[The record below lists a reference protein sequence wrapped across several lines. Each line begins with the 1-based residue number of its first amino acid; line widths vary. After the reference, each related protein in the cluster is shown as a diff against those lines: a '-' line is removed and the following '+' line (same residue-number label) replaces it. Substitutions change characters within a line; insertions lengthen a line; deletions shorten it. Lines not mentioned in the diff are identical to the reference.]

1 MKSWYNLFLVLT
13 LFVAQEFFSQA
24 TFTSKANGNWN
35 ATGTWELT
43 SGTDADGIPDADDA
57 VIIKANTV
65 TVNANAACAS
75 LTTEPL
81 ANNTSGLSTTIN
93 TTNAAII
100 TVNTGKLLTITG
112 DFLIKASDLNN
123 HTTILNGPGSVTAG
137 SLTIGNDI
145 AVSSQRT
152 TTLAVR
158 TTANFT
164 IIGNVNLYTNVESSN
179 NNRATFRHDSGTI
192 TINGQMIMTQENNG
206 SATQYTSN
214 LGVRQGTLILKN
226 VNPFV
231 LNPLGGTQL
240 SQLQP
245 IFEGCTVQYSPIG
258 EGLTLF
264 NTNYRDLKIDSN
276 YAVNANNFT
285 INSNG
290 KLYLIKGLVNGNYT
304 LNNNVTIIKSNGGV
318 VNPPA
323 LVSGG
328 KYNLTY
334 AQHVDRIIAGPELDA
349 NSTQLETLTISN
361 TNGVQINQ
369 VCLPNQLIVTAS
381 GDLTGTGDIR
391 VRTLFDVPAAV
402 TFNTGGLITLVST
415 YANTARVAPLTNKPT
430 INGNVTVERFLI
442 NQGRKWRLITAP
454 LKGSTNNSVF
464 YNWQNNGTVIV
475 FYKEQNDGTVTV
487 KDGYGTDIW
496 GPNGNPANNG
506 LQQILNSSHSLRR
519 FNNSTGTWTS
529 ITNTFTETLFT
540 SSLNKAFLL
549 FATHP
554 YGLATNGQ
562 GLVNPDYPQITTTL
576 KATGNLITGDVNYTD
591 VPATGFYIVG
601 NPYASP
607 IDFKTVLNDAAN
619 SGIDKKIW
627 FIDPTI
633 GSSGAYVTWDDVN
646 GYSFY
651 DTTRNPGASSNPSS
665 QTTIIQSGEAFFV
678 KSTGTATTLTI
689 KETHKASTN
698 SNAVFNRTTKNTADI
713 TSERIRVLLE
723 KQENS
728 VWNKKDAIV
737 VGFYVGGNS
746 AYDGKDVQKLSN
758 PNETLSFIT
767 DTRSLSSEHRAPIQ
781 DKDSLTLKIAQT
793 TANTN
798 YKLKIFTEDFTFSGQ
813 AFLEDTFL
821 KTSTPIALDGSIFE
835 YEFQIT
841 PDALSSG
848 NRFKINF
855 KAEAA
860 LGTTNPNALKLIVY
874 PNPTTSEQ
882 GINISFENALS
893 GYSYKIFNTAGQ
905 LIDSQN
911 IKANNK
917 SAHIKFQQKLSP
929 GIYYLNIFDKNNE
942 IKNIQTII
950 IK

>member
-1 MKSWYNLFLVLT
+1 MKSWNNLFLVLT
-13 LFVAQEFFSQA
+13 LFVAQDFFSQA

-35 ATGTWELT
+35 ATNTWQLT

-65 TVNANAACAS
+65 TVNVNATCAS
-75 LTTEPL
+75 LTTDPD
-81 ANNTSGLSTTIN
+81 ANNTSGLLSTTLSTKDASN
-93 TTNAAII
+93 I
-100 TVNTGKLLTITG
+100 TISSNMLLTIVG
-112 DFLIKASDLNN
+112 DFFIKANN
-123 HTTILNGPGSVTAG
+123 SYSRTTILTGPGSVTAG

-145 AVSSQRT
+145 AVSSQRS

-164 IIGNVNLYTNVESSN
+164 IIGNVNLYTNVENTN
-179 NNRATFRHDSGTI
+179 NNSATFRHESGTI
-192 TINGQMIMTQENNG
+192 TINGQMIMTQESNG
-206 SATQYTSN
+206 GATQYSSN
-214 LGVRQGTLILKN
+214 LGTVRQGILILKN
-226 VNPFV
+226 VIPFV
-231 LNPLGGTQL
+231 LNPLGGAQL
-240 SQLQP
+240 SQVQP
-245 IFEGCTVQYSPIG
+245 VFTGCTVHYSPMG
-258 EGLTLF
+258 EGLTIF
-264 NTNYRDLKIDSN
+264 NTSYKDLKIDSN
-276 YAVNANNFT
+276 YPVNANNFT
-285 INSNG
+285 INENG
-290 KLYLIKGLVNGNYT
+290 NLYLIKGLVNGNYT
-304 LNNNVTIIKSNGGV
+304 LNNNVTIIRSNGGV
-318 VNPPA
+318 LNAPTMA
-323 LVSGG
+323 SG
-328 KYNLTY
+328 KTYNLTY
-334 AQHVDRIIAGPELDA
+334 AQGVDRTIAGPELIA

-369 VCLPNQLIVTAS
+369 VCLPNQLIVTTS

-402 TFNTGGLITLVST
+402 TFNTGGLITLVSNFS
-415 YANTARVAPLTNKPT
+415 NTARVAPLTNKPT
-430 INGNVTVERFLI
+430 INGNVTVERYLN

-454 LKGSTNNSVF
+454 LKGNTNNSVF
-464 YNWQNNGTVIV
+464 YNWQNNGT
-475 FYKEQNDGTVTV
+475 FTS
-487 KDGYGTDIW
+487 GYGTDIW
-496 GPNGNPANNG
+496 GPNGNPSSNG
-506 LQQILNSSHSLRR
+506 LQQMLNSSHSLRR
-519 FNNSTGTWTS
+519 FDNSYKKWYE
-529 ITNTFTETLFT
+529 ITNSFTEELFT
-540 SSLNKAFLL
+540 ENINKGFLI

-554 YGLATNGQ
+554 YGLATDGQ
-562 GLVNPDYPQITTTL
+562 GYVNPDYPQITTTL
-576 KATGNLITGDVNYTD
+576 KATGKLITGDVNYTD

-607 IDFKTVLNDAAN
+607 IDFKTVLNDADN
-619 SGIDKKIW
+619 EKIDKKIW
-627 FIDPTI
+627 FIDPTL
-633 GSSGAYVTWDDVN
+633 GSFGSYVTWDNIN
-646 GYSFY
+646 GYSFS
-651 DTTRNPGASSNPSS
+651 DTPRNP
-665 QTTIIQSGEAFFV
+665 TTIIQSGEAFFV
-678 KSTGTATTLTI
+678 KSTGSATTLTI
-689 KETHKASTN
+689 KETHKATTN

-798 YKLKIFTEDFTFSGQ
+798 YKLKIFTEDFTFTGQ

-821 KTSTPIALDGSIFE
+821 QTSTPIALDGSIFE

-841 PDALSSG
+841 SDALSSG

-855 KAEAA
+855 VAST
-860 LGTTNPNALKLIVY
+860 LGTTTPKASSLLIY

-882 GINISFENALS
+882 GINISFENELS

>member
-13 LFVAQEFFSQA
+13 LFVSQAFFSQV

-35 ATGTWELT
+35 DPNTWSPSLPLLD
-43 SGTDADGIPDADDA
+43 SDGIPDANDD
-57 VIIKANTV
+57 VFIGSNTITV
-65 TVNANAACAS
+65 TANAECKS
-75 LTTEPL
+75 LTTGT
-81 ANNTSGLSTTIN
+81 ASKTGNTSNIN
-93 TTNAAII
+93 INANMLLNII
-100 TVNTGKLLTITG
+100 G
-112 DFLIKASDLNN
+112 DFLVQSNAVSLLDLGVLTLYNFNN
-123 HTTILNGPGSVTAG
+123 VTNLSGSGSVTAG
-137 SLTIGNDI
+137 SLTIGNNI
-145 AVSSQRT
+145 TLRSTTS
-152 TTLAVR
+152 TTLTV
-158 TTANFT
+158 TSVANFEVL
-164 IIGNVNLYTNVESSN
+164 GNVNLYTNVKGSYN
-179 NNRATFRHDSGTI
+179 NKATFRHDSGTI

-206 SATQYTSN
+206 SYTQYNSN

-245 IFEGCTVQYSPIG
+245 VFTGCTVQYSPIG

-276 YAVNANNFT
+276 YPVDANNLT
-285 INSNG
+285 INNNG
-290 KLYLIKGLVNGNYT
+290 NLYLIKGLVNGNYT
-304 LNNNVTIIKSNGGV
+304 LNTNVTIIVSNGEV
-318 VNPPA
+318 VNSPTLA
-323 LVSGG
+323 NT
-328 KYNLTY
+328 YNLTY
-334 AQHVDRIIAGPELDA
+334 AQHVDRTIAGPELIP

-361 TNGVQINQ
+361 TNGVQIDQ

-381 GDLTGTGDIR
+381 GDLSGTGDIR

-402 TFNTGGLITLVST
+402 TFNTGGIITLVST
-415 YANTARVAPLTNKPT
+415 ISNTARVAPLTNKPT
-430 INGNVTVERFLI
+430 INGNVTVERYLT

-454 LKGSTNNSVF
+454 LKGNTNNSVF
-464 YNWQNNGTVIV
+464 YNWQNNGTFIS
-475 FYKEQNDGTVTV
+475 
-487 KDGYGTDIW
+487 GYGTDIW
-496 GPNGNPANNG
+496 GPNGNPASNG

-519 FNNSTGTWTS
+519 FNNSSNNWTN
-529 ITNTFTETLFT
+529 ITNSFTEELFT
-540 SSLNKAFLL
+540 ENINKGFLI

-554 YGLATNGQ
+554 YGEATDGQ
-562 GLVNPDYPQITTTL
+562 GYVNPNFPQITTTL
-576 KATGNLITGDVNYTD
+576 KATGKLITGDVNYTD
-591 VPATGFYIVG
+591 VPASGFYIVG

-627 FIDPTI
+627 FIDPTL
-633 GSSGAYVTWDDVN
+633 GSYGAYVTWDNIN
-646 GYSFY
+646 GYSFF

-689 KETHKASTN
+689 KETHKATTN
-698 SNAVFNRTTKNTADI
+698 SNAVFNRTTKNTANI

-737 VGFYVGGNS
+737 VGFYTGGNS

-798 YKLKIFTEDFTFSGQ
+798 YKLKIFTEDFTFTGQ

-841 PDALSSG
+841 SDASSSG

-855 KAEAA
+855 VAST
-860 LGTTNPNALKLIVY
+860 LGTITPKASSLLIY
-874 PNPTTSEQ
+874 PNPTTAEK
-882 GINISFENALS
+882 GLNISFESSSS
-893 GYSYKIFNTAGQ
+893 GYYYKLFNPAGQ
-905 LIDSQN
+905 LIEANSISVNNKLGHIAFNSN
-911 IKANNK
+911 IKT
-917 SAHIKFQQKLSP
+917 
-929 GIYYLNIFDKNNE
+929 GVYYINLYDQNNE
-942 IKNIQTII
+942 LKNSQTII
-950 IK
+950 IQ

>member
-13 LFVAQEFFSQA
+13 LFVSQAFFSQA
-24 TFTSKANGNWN
+24 TFTSRANGNWN
-35 ATGTWELT
+35 ATNTWQLT
-43 SGTDADGIPDADDA
+43 LGTDADGIPDADDA
-57 VIIKANTV
+57 VIIKAH
-65 TVNANAACAS
+65 TVNVTANATCAS
-75 LTTEPL
+75 LTTDPD
-81 ANNTSGLSTTIN
+81 ANNTSGLSTTIS
-93 TTNAAII
+93 TTGASNINISA
-100 TVNTGKLLTITG
+100 NMLLTIVG
-112 DFLIKASDLNN
+112 DFFIKANN
-123 HTTILNGPGSVTAG
+123 SYSRTTILNGPGSVTAG

-164 IIGNVNLYTNVESSN
+164 ITGDVNLYTNVDASN

-206 SATQYTSN
+206 SATQYSSN

-245 IFEGCTVQYSPIG
+245 VFTGCTVQYSPIG

-264 NTNYRDLKIDSN
+264 NTSYRDLKIDSN
-276 YAVNANNFT
+276 YAVDANNLT

-290 KLYLIKGLVNGNYT
+290 NLYLIKGLVNGNYT
-304 LNNNVTIIKSNGGV
+304 LNTNVTIIMSNGEV

-334 AQHVDRIIAGPELDA
+334 AQHVDRIIAGPELIA
-349 NSTQLETLTISN
+349 NSTQLETLTINN
-361 TNGVQINQ
+361 TNGVQIDQ
-369 VCLPNQLIVTAS
+369 VCLPNQLTVTAS

-402 TFNTGGLITLVST
+402 TFNTGGIITLVST
-415 YANTARVAPLTNKPT
+415 IDHTARVAALTNKPT
-430 INGNVTVERFLI
+430 INGNVTVERYLT

-454 LKGSTNNSVF
+454 LKGNTNNSVF
-464 YNWQNNGTVIV
+464 YNWQNNGTFIS
-475 FYKEQNDGTVTV
+475 
-487 KDGYGTDIW
+487 GYGTDIW
-496 GPNGNPANNG
+496 GPNGNPASNG

-519 FNNSTGTWTS
+519 FNNSSNNWTN
-529 ITNTFTETLFT
+529 ITNSFTETLFT
-540 SSLNKAFLL
+540 DKINKGFLI

-554 YGLATNGQ
+554 YGEATDGQ
-562 GLVNPDYPQITTTL
+562 GYVNPNYPQITTTL

-591 VPATGFYIVG
+591 VPASGFYIVG

-627 FIDPTI
+627 FIDPTL
-633 GSSGAYVTWDDVN
+633 GSFGAYVTWDDVN

-678 KSTGTATTLTI
+678 KSTGSATTLTI
-689 KETHKASTN
+689 KETHKATTN

-737 VGFYVGGNS
+737 VGFYTGGNS
-746 AYDGKDVQKLSN
+746 AYDGSDVLKLSN

-781 DKDSLTLKIAQT
+781 DKEFLTLKLAQT

-798 YKLKIFTEDFTFSGQ
+798 YKLKIFTEDFTFTGQ

-821 KTSTPIALDGSIFE
+821 KTITPISLDGSIFE

-841 PDALSSG
+841 SDPLSSG

-855 KAEAA
+855 VAST
-860 LGTTNPNALKLIVY
+860 LGTTTPKASSLLIY
-874 PNPTTSEQ
+874 PNPTTAEK
-882 GINISFENALS
+882 GLNISFESSSS
-893 GYSYKIFNTAGQ
+893 GYYYKLFNPAGQ
-905 LIDSQN
+905 LIEANS
-911 IKANNK
+911 ISVNNK
-917 SAHIKFQQKLSP
+917 LGHIAFNSYLKS
-929 GIYYLNIFDKNNE
+929 GVYYINLYDQNNE
-942 IKNIQTII
+942 LKNSQTII
-950 IK
+950 IQ

>member
-1 MKSWYNLFLVLT
+1 MKTWYNLFLVLT
-13 LFVAQEFFSQA
+13 LFVAQDFFSQA
-24 TFTSKANGNWN
+24 TFTSRANGNWN
-35 ATGTWELT
+35 ATNTWQLT

-57 VIIKANTV
+57 IIIKAHII
-65 TVNANAACAS
+65 TVNVNAACAS
-75 LTTEPL
+75 LTTDPD
-81 ANNTSGLSTTIN
+81 ANNTSGLSATLSTTGASNIN
-93 TTNAAII
+93 INA
-100 TVNTGKLLTITG
+100 NMLLTIVG
-112 DFLIKASDLNN
+112 DFFIKANN
-123 HTTILNGPGSVTAG
+123 SYSRTTILTGPGSVTAG

-206 SATQYTSN
+206 SSTGYNSN
-214 LGVRQGTLILKN
+214 LGARQGTLILKN
-226 VNPFV
+226 INPFV

-245 IFEGCTVQYSPIG
+245 VFTGCTVQYSPIG

-264 NTNYRDLKIDSN
+264 NTNYRNLKIDSN
-276 YAVNANNFT
+276 YPVDANNLT
-285 INSNG
+285 INSDGN
-290 KLYLIKGLVNGNYT
+290 LYLINGILNGNYT
-304 LNNNVTIIKSNGGV
+304 LNNNVTIIKSSGEE
-318 VNPPA
+318 VNPPTLA
-323 LVSGG
+323 SGIT
-328 KYNLTY
+328 YNLTY
-334 AQHVDRIIAGPELDA
+334 AQHVGRIIAGPELIP
-349 NSTQLETLTISN
+349 NSSQLEKLTIST
-361 TNGVQINQ
+361 TNGVQIDQ
-369 VCLPNQLIVTAS
+369 ICLPNQLIVTAS
-381 GDLTGTGDIR
+381 SDLSGTGDIR

-402 TFNTGGLITLVST
+402 TFNTGGIITLVST
-415 YANTARVAPLTNKPT
+415 ISNTARVAPLTNIPT
-430 INGNVTVERFLI
+430 INGNVTVERYLT
-442 NQGRKWRLITAP
+442 NQGRKWHLITAP
-454 LKGSTNNSVF
+454 LKGNTNNSVF
-464 YNWQNNGTVIV
+464 YNWQNNGTVIS
-475 FYKEQNDGTVTV
+475 
-487 KDGYGTDIW
+487 GYGTDIW
-496 GPNGNPANNG
+496 GPYGNPSSNG
-506 LQQILNSSHSLRR
+506 LQQILNSSHNLRR
-519 FNNSTGTWTS
+519 FNNSSNNWTN
-529 ITNTFTETLFT
+529 ITNSFTEELFT
-540 SSLNKAFLL
+540 ENINKGFLI

-554 YGLATNGQ
+554 YGEATDGQ
-562 GLVNPDYPQITTTL
+562 GNVNPNYPQMTTTL

-591 VPATGFYIVG
+591 VPASGFYLVG

-627 FIDPTI
+627 FIDPTL
-633 GSSGAYVTWDDVN
+633 GSYGAYVTWDDIN

-651 DTTRNPGASSNPSS
+651 DTSRNPGASSNPSS
-665 QTTIIQSGEAFFV
+665 QNTIIQSGEAFFV

-698 SNAVFNRTTKNTADI
+698 SNAVFNRTTKNTAEI

-758 PNETLSFIT
+758 PNEMLSFIT
-767 DTRSLSSEHRAPIQ
+767 DTRSLSSEHRAPVQ
-781 DKDSLTLKIAQT
+781 DKEFLTLKIAQT
-793 TANTN
+793 TTNTN

-821 KTSTPIALDGSIFE
+821 QTSTPIALDGSIFE

-841 PDALSSG
+841 SDPLSSG

-855 KAEAA
+855 KTDVA
-860 LGTTNPNALKLIVY
+860 LGTSNPNASKLIVY

-917 SAHIKFQQKLSP
+917 STHIKFQQKLSP

-942 IKNIQTII
+942 LKNMQTII

>member
-13 LFVAQEFFSQA
+13 LFVSQAFFSQA
-24 TFTSKANGNWN
+24 TFTSRANGNWN
-35 ATGTWELT
+35 ATNTWQLT
-43 SGTDADGIPDADDA
+43 LGTDADGIPDADDA
-57 VIIKANTV
+57 VIIKAH
-65 TVNANAACAS
+65 TVNVTANATCAS
-75 LTTEPL
+75 LTTDPD
-81 ANNTSGLSTTIN
+81 ANNTSGLSTTIS
-93 TTNAAII
+93 TTGASNINISA
-100 TVNTGKLLTITG
+100 NMLLTIVG
-112 DFLIKASDLNN
+112 DFFIKANN
-123 HTTILNGPGSVTAG
+123 SYSRTTILNGPGSVTAG

-164 IIGNVNLYTNVESSN
+164 ITGDVNLYTNVDASN

-206 SATQYTSN
+206 SATQYSSN

-245 IFEGCTVQYSPIG
+245 VFTGCTVQYSPIG

-264 NTNYRDLKIDSN
+264 NTSYRDLKIDSN
-276 YAVNANNFT
+276 YAVDANNLT

-290 KLYLIKGLVNGNYT
+290 NLYLIKGLVNGNYT
-304 LNNNVTIIKSNGGV
+304 LNTNVTIIMSNGEV

-334 AQHVDRIIAGPELDA
+334 AQHVDRIIAGPELIA
-349 NSTQLETLTISN
+349 NSTQLETLTINN
-361 TNGVQINQ
+361 TNGVQIDQ
-369 VCLPNQLIVTAS
+369 VCLPNQLTVTAS

-402 TFNTGGLITLVST
+402 TFNTGGIITLVST
-415 YANTARVAPLTNKPT
+415 IDHTARVAALTNKPT
-430 INGNVTVERFLI
+430 INGNVTVERYLT

-454 LKGSTNNSVF
+454 LKGNTNNSVF
-464 YNWQNNGTVIV
+464 YNWQNNGTFIS
-475 FYKEQNDGTVTV
+475 
-487 KDGYGTDIW
+487 GYGTDIW
-496 GPNGNPANNG
+496 GPNGNPASNG

-519 FNNSTGTWTS
+519 FNNSSNNWTN
-529 ITNTFTETLFT
+529 ITNSFTETLFT
-540 SSLNKAFLL
+540 DKINKGFLI

-554 YGLATNGQ
+554 YGEATDGQ
-562 GLVNPDYPQITTTL
+562 GYVNPNYPQITTTL

-591 VPATGFYIVG
+591 VPASGFYIVG

-627 FIDPTI
+627 FIDPTL
-633 GSSGAYVTWDDVN
+633 GSFGAYVTWDDVN

-678 KSTGTATTLTI
+678 KSTGSATTLTI
-689 KETHKASTN
+689 KETHKATTN

-737 VGFYVGGNS
+737 VGFYTGGNS
-746 AYDGKDVQKLSN
+746 AYDGSDVLKLSN

-781 DKDSLTLKIAQT
+781 DKEFLTLKLAQT

-798 YKLKIFTEDFTFSGQ
+798 YKLKIFTEDFTFTGQ

-841 PDALSSG
+841 SDPLSSG

-855 KAEAA
+855 VAST
-860 LGTTNPNALKLIVY
+860 LGTTTPKASSLLIY
-874 PNPTTSEQ
+874 PNPTTAEK
-882 GINISFENALS
+882 GLNISFESSSS
-893 GYSYKIFNTAGQ
+893 GYYYKLFNPAGQ
-905 LIDSQN
+905 LIEANS
-911 IKANNK
+911 ISVNNK
-917 SAHIKFQQKLSP
+917 LGHIAFNSYLKS
-929 GIYYLNIFDKNNE
+929 GVYYINLYDQNNE
-942 IKNIQTII
+942 LKNSQTII
-950 IK
+950 IQ

>member
-13 LFVAQEFFSQA
+13 LFVSQEFFSQA
-24 TFTSKANGNWN
+24 VFTSNANGNWN
-35 ATGTWELT
+35 ATGTWTLT

-57 VIIKANTV
+57 VIIKAH
-65 TVNANAACAS
+65 TVNVTANATCAS
-75 LTTEPL
+75 LTTDPD
-81 ANNTSGLSTTIN
+81 ANNTSGLSSTISTTGASNIN
-93 TTNAAII
+93 INA
-100 TVNTGKLLTITG
+100 NMLLTIVG
-112 DFLIKASDLNN
+112 DFFIKANN
-123 HTTILNGPGSVTAG
+123 SYSRTTILTGPGSVTAG

-145 AVSSQRT
+145 AVTNART

-164 IIGNVNLYTNVESSN
+164 ITGNVNLYTNVESSN
-179 NNRATFRHDSGTI
+179 YNRATFRHDSGTI

-206 SATQYTSN
+206 RATQYSSN

-245 IFEGCTVQYSPIG
+245 VFTGCTVQYSPIG

-276 YAVNANNFT
+276 YAVNANNLT

-290 KLYLIKGLVNGNYT
+290 NLYLIKGLVNGNYT
-304 LNNNVTIIKSNGGV
+304 LNNNVTITKSSGEV
-318 VNPPA
+318 INPPILLNSA
-323 LVSGG
+323 N
-328 KYNLTY
+328 YNLTY
-334 AQHVDRIIAGPELDA
+334 AQNIDRIIAGPELIP
-349 NSTQLETLTISN
+349 NSSQLEKLTIST
-361 TNGVQINQ
+361 TNGVQIDQ
-369 VCLPNQLIVTAS
+369 ICLPNQLIVTTS
-381 GDLTGTGDIR
+381 GDLSGTGDIR

-442 NQGRKWRLITAP
+442 NQGRKYRLITAP
-454 LKGSTNNSVF
+454 LKGNTNNSVF
-464 YNWQNNGTVIV
+464 YNWQNNGTVIS
-475 FYKEQNDGTVTV
+475 
-487 KDGYGTDIW
+487 GYGTDIW
-496 GPNGNPANNG
+496 GPNGNPASNG

-519 FNNSTGTWTS
+519 FNNSSNNWTN
-529 ITNTFTETLFT
+529 ITNSFTEELFT
-540 SSLNKAFLL
+540 ENINKGFLI

-554 YGLATNGQ
+554 YGEATDGQ
-562 GLVNPDYPQITTTL
+562 GYVNPNYPQLTTTL
-576 KATGNLITGDVNYTD
+576 KATGKLITGDVNYSD
-591 VPATGFYIVG
+591 VPASGFYIVG

-627 FIDPTI
+627 FIDPTL
-633 GSSGAYVTWDDVN
+633 GSYGAYVTWDDVN

-689 KETHKASTN
+689 KETHKATTN

-737 VGFYVGGNS
+737 VGFYTGGNS
-746 AYDGKDVQKLSN
+746 AYDRRDVQKLSN
-758 PNETLSFIT
+758 PNEMLSFIT

-781 DKDSLTLKIAQT
+781 DKEFLTLKIAQT

-798 YKLKIFTEDFTFSGQ
+798 YKLKIFTEDFTFTGQ
-813 AFLEDTFL
+813 TFLEDTFL
-821 KTSTPIALDGSIFE
+821 QTSTPIALDGSIFE

-841 PDALSSG
+841 SDPLSSG

-860 LGTTNPNALKLIVY
+860 LGTTNPNASKLIVY

-917 SAHIKFQQKLSP
+917 SAHITFQQKLSP
-929 GIYYLNIFDKNNE
+929 GIYYLNILDKNNE

>member
-13 LFVAQEFFSQA
+13 LFVAQAFYSQA
-24 TFTSKANGNWN
+24 VFTSKGGNWN
-35 ATGTWELT
+35 SASNWTLT

-65 TVNANAACAS
+65 TVNVNATCAS
-75 LTTEPL
+75 LTTDPD
-81 ANNTSGLSTTIN
+81 ANNTSGLSPTISTTGASIIN
-93 TTNAAII
+93 INA
-100 TVNTGKLLTITG
+100 NMLLTIVG
-112 DFLIKASDLNN
+112 DFFIKANN
-123 HTTILNGPGSVTAG
+123 SYSRTTILNGPGSVNAG

-145 AVSSQRT
+145 AVSFQKT

-164 IIGNVNLYTNVESSN
+164 ITGNVNLYTNVEN
-179 NNRATFRHDSGTI
+179 NNNNSATFRHDSGTI

-206 SATQYTSN
+206 GATKYNSN
-214 LGVRQGTLILKN
+214 LGVVRQGTLILKN

-245 IFEGCTVQYSPIG
+245 NFTGCTVQYSPMG

-264 NTNYRDLKIDSN
+264 NTSYRDLKIDSN
-276 YAVNANNFT
+276 YPVDANNLT

-290 KLYLIKGLVNGNYT
+290 NLYLIKGLVNGNYT
-304 LNNNVTIIKSNGGV
+304 LNNNVTIIKSSGEE
-318 VNPPA
+318 VNPPTLA
-323 LVSGG
+323 SGIT
-328 KYNLTY
+328 YNLTY
-334 AQHVDRIIAGPELDA
+334 AQHVNRITAGPELIA
-349 NSTQLETLTISN
+349 NSIQLEKLTIST
-361 TNGVQINQ
+361 TNGVQIDQ
-369 VCLPNQLIVTAS
+369 ICLPNQLIVTTS
-381 GDLTGTGDIR
+381 GDLSGTGNIR

-415 YANTARVAPLTNKPT
+415 IANTARVAPLTNKPT
-430 INGNVTVERFLI
+430 INGNVTVERYLN

-454 LKGSTNNSVF
+454 LKGNTNNTVF
-464 YNWQNNGTVIV
+464 YNWQNNGTVIS
-475 FYKEQNDGTVTV
+475 
-487 KDGYGTDIW
+487 GYGTDIW
-496 GPNGNPANNG
+496 GPNGNPSSNG
-506 LQQILNSSHSLRR
+506 LQQMLNSSHSLRR
-519 FNNSTGTWTS
+519 FNNSSNNWTN
-529 ITNTFTETLFT
+529 ITNSFTETLFT
-540 SSLNKAFLL
+540 DKINKGFLI

-554 YGLATNGQ
+554 YGEATDGQ
-562 GLVNPDYPQITTTL
+562 GYVNPNYPQITTTL
-576 KATGNLITGDVNYTD
+576 KATGKLITGDVNYTD
-591 VPATGFYIVG
+591 VPASGFYIVG

-627 FIDPTI
+627 FIDPTL
-633 GSSGAYVTWDDVN
+633 GSYGAYVTWDDIN

-737 VGFYVGGNS
+737 VGFYTGGNS
-746 AYDGKDVQKLSN
+746 AYDGRDVQKLSN
-758 PNETLSFIT
+758 PNEMLSFIT

-781 DKDSLTLKIAQT
+781 DKEFLTLKIAQT

-798 YKLKIFTEDFTFSGQ
+798 YKLKIFTEDFTFTGQ

-821 KTSTPIALDGSIFE
+821 NTSTPIALDGSIFE

-841 PDALSSG
+841 SDPLSSG

-860 LGTTNPNALKLIVY
+860 LGTTNPNASKLIVY

-893 GYSYKIFNTAGQ
+893 GYSYKIFNVAGQ

-942 IKNIQTII
+942 LKNMQTII

>member
-13 LFVAQEFFSQA
+13 LFVSQAFFSQA
-24 TFTSKANGNWN
+24 TFTSRANGNWN
-35 ATGTWELT
+35 ATNTWQLT
-43 SGTDADGIPDADDA
+43 LGTDADGIPDADDA
-57 VIIKANTV
+57 VIIKAH
-65 TVNANAACAS
+65 TVNVTANATCAS
-75 LTTEPL
+75 LTTDPD
-81 ANNTSGLSTTIN
+81 ANNTSGLSTTIS
-93 TTNAAII
+93 TTGASNINISA
-100 TVNTGKLLTITG
+100 NMLLTIVG
-112 DFLIKASDLNN
+112 DFFIKANN
-123 HTTILNGPGSVTAG
+123 SYSRTTILNGPGSVTAG

-164 IIGNVNLYTNVESSN
+164 ITGDVNLYTNVDASN

-206 SATQYTSN
+206 SSTGYNSN

-226 VNPFV
+226 VNPLV

-245 IFEGCTVQYSPIG
+245 VFTGCTVQYSPMG

-276 YAVNANNFT
+276 YPVDANNLT

-290 KLYLIKGLVNGNYT
+290 NLYLIKGLVNGNYT
-304 LNNNVTIIKSNGGV
+304 LNNNVTIIKSSGEV
-318 VNPPA
+318 INPPILLNSA
-323 LVSGG
+323 N
-328 KYNLTY
+328 YNLTY
-334 AQHVDRIIAGPELDA
+334 AQNIDRIIAGPELIP
-349 NSTQLETLTISN
+349 NSSQLEKLTIST
-361 TNGVQINQ
+361 TNGVQIDQ
-369 VCLPNQLIVTAS
+369 ICLPNQLIVTAS

-415 YANTARVAPLTNKPT
+415 FANTARVSPLTNKPT
-430 INGNVTVERFLI
+430 INGNVTVERFLT

-454 LKGSTNNSVF
+454 LKGNTNNSVF
-464 YNWQNNGTVIV
+464 YNWQNNGTFIS
-475 FYKEQNDGTVTV
+475 
-487 KDGYGTDIW
+487 GYGTDIW
-496 GPNGNPANNG
+496 GPNGNPASNG

-519 FNNSTGTWTS
+519 FNNSSNNWTN
-529 ITNTFTETLFT
+529 ITNSFTEELFT
-540 SSLNKAFLL
+540 ENINKGFLI

-554 YGLATNGQ
+554 YGEATDGQ
-562 GLVNPDYPQITTTL
+562 GYVNPNYPQLTTTL
-576 KATGNLITGDVNYTD
+576 KATGKLITGDVNYSD
-591 VPATGFYIVG
+591 VPASGFYIVG

-627 FIDPTI
+627 FIDPTL
-633 GSSGAYVTWDDVN
+633 GSYGAYVTWDDVN

-678 KSTGTATTLTI
+678 KSTGSATTLTI
-689 KETHKASTN
+689 KETHKATTN

-781 DKDSLTLKIAQT
+781 DKEFLTLKLAQT

-798 YKLKIFTEDFTFSGQ
+798 YKLKIFTEDFTFTGQ

-841 PDALSSG
+841 SDPLSSG

-855 KAEAA
+855 VAST
-860 LGTTNPNALKLIVY
+860 LGTTIPKASSLLIY
-874 PNPTTSEQ
+874 PNPTTAEK
-882 GINISFENALS
+882 GLNVSFESSSS
-893 GYSYKIFNTAGQ
+893 GYHYKLFNPAGQ
-905 LIDSQN
+905 LIEANS
-911 IKANNK
+911 ISVNNK
-917 SAHIKFQQKLSP
+917 LGHIAFNSYLKS
-929 GIYYLNIFDKNNE
+929 GVYYINLYDQNNE
-942 IKNIQTII
+942 LKNSQTII
-950 IK
+950 IQ

>member
-24 TFTSKANGNWN
+24 TFTSKAIGNWN
-35 ATGTWELT
+35 ATGTWQLT

-65 TVNANAACAS
+65 TVNVNATCAS
-75 LTTEPL
+75 LTTDPD
-81 ANNTSGLSTTIN
+81 ANNTSGLNTTIS
-93 TTNAAII
+93 TTNASNINISA
-100 TVNTGKLLTITG
+100 NMLLTIVG
-112 DFLIKASDLNN
+112 DFFIKANN
-123 HTTILNGPGSVTAG
+123 SYSRTTILTGPGSVTAG

-145 AVSSQRT
+145 AVTSKTT

-164 IIGNVNLYTNVESSN
+164 ITGNVNLYTNVEN
-179 NNRATFRHDSGTI
+179 NNYNRATFRHDSGTI

-245 IFEGCTVQYSPIG
+245 VFTGCTVQYSPIG
-258 EGLTLF
+258 EGLSLF
-264 NTNYRDLKIDSN
+264 NTSYRDLKIDSN
-276 YAVNANNFT
+276 YPVNANNFT
-285 INSNG
+285 INNDG
-290 KLYLIKGLVNGNYT
+290 NLYLINGIVNGDYI
-304 LNNNVTIIKSNGGV
+304 LNDNVTIIENNGEV
-318 VNPPA
+318 VNPPTLA
-323 LVSGG
+323 GTT
-328 KYNLTY
+328 YNLTY
-334 AQHVDRIIAGPELDA
+334 AQHVGRTIAGPELIA
-349 NSTQLETLTISN
+349 NSIQLEKLTIST
-361 TNGVQINQ
+361 TNGVQIDKI
-369 VCLPNQLIVTAS
+369 CLPNQLIVTTS
-381 GDLTGTGDIR
+381 GDLSGTGNIR

-415 YANTARVAPLTNKPT
+415 IANTARVAPLTNNPT
-430 INGNVTVERFLI
+430 INGNVTVERYLT

-454 LKGSTNNSVF
+454 LKGNTNNSVF
-464 YNWQNNGTVIV
+464 YNWQNNGTVIS
-475 FYKEQNDGTVTV
+475 
-487 KDGYGTDIW
+487 GYGTDIW
-496 GPNGNPANNG
+496 GPNGNPSSNG

-519 FNNSTGTWTS
+519 FNNSSNNWTN
-529 ITNTFTETLFT
+529 ITNSFTETLFT
-540 SSLNKAFLL
+540 DKINKGFLI

-554 YGLATNGQ
+554 YGEATNGQ
-562 GLVNPDYPQITTTL
+562 GYVNPKFPQITTTL

-591 VPATGFYIVG
+591 VPASGFYIVG

-627 FIDPTI
+627 FIDPTL
-633 GSSGAYVTWDDVN
+633 GSYGAYVTWDDVN

-678 KSTGTATTLTI
+678 KSTGSATTLTI
-689 KETHKASTN
+689 KETHKVTTN
-698 SNAVFNRTTKNTADI
+698 SNAVFNRTTKNAADI

-728 VWNKKDAIV
+728 AWNKKDAIV
-737 VGFYVGGNS
+737 VGFYTGGNS
-746 AYDGKDVQKLSN
+746 AYDRRDVQKLSN
-758 PNETLSFIT
+758 PDEMLSFIT

-781 DKDSLTLKIAQT
+781 DKEFLTLKIAQT

-798 YKLKIFTEDFTFSGQ
+798 YKLKIFTEDFTFTGQ

-821 KTSTPIALDGSIFE
+821 QTSTPIALDGSIFE

-841 PDALSSG
+841 SDPLSSG

-855 KAEAA
+855 KAEVA
-860 LGTTNPNALKLIVY
+860 LGTTNPNASKLKVY

-882 GINISFENALS
+882 GINISFENTLL

-911 IKANNK
+911 IKTNNK
-917 SAHIKFQQKLSP
+917 SAHIKFQQKLSS
-929 GIYYLNIFDKNNE
+929 GIYYLNILDKNNE

>member
-13 LFVAQEFFSQA
+13 LFVAQDFFSQA
-24 TFTSKANGNWN
+24 TFTSRANGNWN
-35 ATGTWELT
+35 ATNTWQLT

-65 TVNANAACAS
+65 TVNVNAACAS
-75 LTTEPL
+75 LTTDPD
-81 ANNTSGLSTTIN
+81 ANNTTGLSATISTTGASNIN
-93 TTNAAII
+93 INA
-100 TVNTGKLLTITG
+100 NMLLTIVG
-112 DFLIKASDLNN
+112 DFFIKANN
-123 HTTILNGPGSVTAG
+123 SYNRTTILTGPGSVTAG

-145 AVSSQRT
+145 AVSSART

-164 IIGNVNLYTNVESSN
+164 IIGNVNLYTNVENSN

-206 SATQYTSN
+206 SSTGYNSN

-226 VNPFV
+226 VNPLV

-245 IFEGCTVQYSPIG
+245 VFTGCTVQYSPMG

-264 NTNYRDLKIDSN
+264 NTSYRDLKIDSN
-276 YAVNANNFT
+276 YPVDANNFT
-285 INSNG
+285 INNNG
-290 KLYLIKGLVNGNYT
+290 NLYLINGIVNGNYI
-304 LNNNVTIIKSNGGV
+304 LNTNVTIIVSNGEV
-318 VNPPA
+318 VNPPT

-328 KYNLTY
+328 TYNLTY
-334 AQHVDRIIAGPELDA
+334 AQHVDRTIAGPELIP

-361 TNGVQINQ
+361 TNGIQIDK

-381 GDLTGTGDIR
+381 GDLSGTGDIR

-415 YANTARVAPLTNKPT
+415 IANTARVAPLTNKPT
-430 INGNVTVERFLI
+430 INGNVTVERYLT

-454 LKGSTNNSVF
+454 LKGNTNNSVF
-464 YNWQNNGTVIV
+464 YNWQNNGTVIS
-475 FYKEQNDGTVTV
+475 
-487 KDGYGTDIW
+487 GYGTDIW
-496 GPNGNPANNG
+496 GPNGNPASNG

-519 FNNSTGTWTS
+519 FNNSSNNWTN
-529 ITNTFTETLFT
+529 ITNSFTETLFT
-540 SSLNKAFLL
+540 DKINKGFLI

-554 YGLATNGQ
+554 YGEATDGQ
-562 GLVNPDYPQITTTL
+562 GYVNPNYPQITTTL

-591 VPATGFYIVG
+591 IPASGFYIVG

-607 IDFKTVLNDAAN
+607 IDFKTILNDASN

-627 FIDPTI
+627 FIDPTL
-633 GSSGAYVTWDDVN
+633 GSYGAYVTWDNIN

-651 DTTRNPGASSNPSS
+651 DTTRNPGASSNPSN

-678 KSTGTATTLTI
+678 KSTGSATTLTI

-737 VGFYVGGNS
+737 VGFYTGGNS
-746 AYDGKDVQKLSN
+746 AYDGSDVLKLSN

-781 DKDSLTLKIAQT
+781 DKEFLTLKIAQT
-793 TANTN
+793 TTNTN

-821 KTSTPIALDGSIFE
+821 QTSTPIALDGSIFE

-841 PDALSSG
+841 SDPLSSG

-855 KAEAA
+855 KAEVA
-860 LGTTNPNALKLIVY
+860 LGTTNPNAFKLIVY

>member
-13 LFVAQEFFSQA
+13 LFVSQEFFSQA

-57 VIIKANTV
+57 VIIRAHTI
-65 TVNANAACAS
+65 TVNVKATCSS

-81 ANNTSGLSTTIN
+81 ANNTSGLSTTISTSNASNININ
-93 TTNAAII
+93 TNQ
-100 TVNTGKLLTITG
+100 LLTITG
-112 DFLIKASDLNN
+112 EFLVKANNSNN
-123 HTTILNGPGSVTAG
+123 HVTILTGPGYVIAG

-145 AVSSQRT
+145 AVSSARN

-158 TTANFT
+158 TTTNFT
-164 IIGNVNLYTNVESSN
+164 ITGNVNLYTNVDGSFN
-179 NNRATFRHDSGTI
+179 NKATFRHDSGTI
-192 TINGQMIMTQENNG
+192 SINGKMIMTQENNG
-206 SATQYTSN
+206 SYTQYNSN

-226 VNPFV
+226 TNPIS

-245 IFEGCTVQYSPIG
+245 IFTGCTVQYSPTAK
-258 EGLTLF
+258 GLTLF

-276 YAVNANNFT
+276 YAVDANNLT
-285 INSNG
+285 INSDGN
-290 KLYLIKGLVNGNYT
+290 LYLINGIVNGNYT
-304 LNNNVTIIKSNGGV
+304 LNTNATIIMSNGEV
-318 VNPPA
+318 VNPPT

-334 AQHVDRIIAGPELDA
+334 AQHVDRIIAGPELIA

-391 VRTLFDVPAAV
+391 VKTLFDVPAEV

-415 YANTARVAPLTNKPT
+415 SSNTARVAPLTSNPT
-430 INGNVTVERFLI
+430 INGNVNVERYLP

-464 YNWQNNGTVIV
+464 YNWQNNGTFIS
-475 FYKEQNDGTVTV
+475 D
-487 KDGYGTDIW
+487 YGTDIW
-496 GPNGNPANNG
+496 GPNGNPTSNG
-506 LQQILNSSHSLRR
+506 LQLINNSSHNLRR
-519 FNNSTGTWTS
+519 FNNSTGTWTN

-554 YGLATNGQ
+554 YGEATNGD
-562 GLVNPDYPQITTTL
+562 GSVNPNIPQATTTL
-576 KATGNLITGDVNYTD
+576 KATGYLITGDVNYPD

-607 IDFKTVLNDAAN
+607 IDFKTILNDSSN
-619 SGIDKKIW
+619 SGISKKIW
-627 FIDPTI
+627 FIDPTL
-633 GSSGAYVTWDDVN
+633 GSYGAYVTWDNIN
-646 GYSFY
+646 GYSDY
-651 DTTRNPGASSNPSS
+651 TTTRNPGKSSNPSN

-678 KSTGTATTLTI
+678 KAITGTSTLTI
-689 KETHKASTN
+689 KEAHKSTTN
-698 SNAVFNRTTKNTADI
+698 SNSVINRKADV
-713 TSERIRVLLE
+713 TSERIRVTLE
-723 KQENS
+723 KQESNL
-728 VWNKKDAIV
+728 WNKKDAIV
-737 VGFYVGGNS
+737 VGFYAGGNS
-746 AYDGKDVQKLSN
+746 AYDTNDVQKMSN

-781 DKDSLTLKIAQT
+781 DKEFLTLKLAQT

-798 YKLKIFTEDFTFSGQ
+798 YKLKIFAEDFTFTGQ

-841 PDALSSG
+841 SDALSTG

-855 KAEAA
+855 QAST
-860 LGTTNPNALKLIVY
+860 LGTTTPKASTFVIY
-874 PNPTTSEQ
+874 PNPTTAEK
-882 GINISFENALS
+882 GINISFESSSSS
-893 GYSYKIFNTAGQ
+893 GYHYKLFNPAGQ
-905 LIDSQN
+905 LIEADVLSV
-911 IKANNK
+911 NNK
-917 SAHIKFQQKLSP
+917 LGHIAFNSHLKA
-929 GIYYLNIFDKNNE
+929 GVYYINLYDQNNE
-942 IKNIQTII
+942 LKNSQTII
-950 IK
+950 IQ

>member
-13 LFVAQEFFSQA
+13 LFVSQEFFSQA
-24 TFTSKANGNWN
+24 VFTSNANGNWN
-35 ATGTWELT
+35 ATGTWTLT

-65 TVNANAACAS
+65 TVNVNATCAS
-75 LTTEPL
+75 LTTDPD
-81 ANNTSGLSTTIN
+81 ANNTSGLSPTLSPTGASNIN
-93 TTNAAII
+93 ISANM
-100 TVNTGKLLTITG
+100 LLSIVG
-112 DFLIKASDLNN
+112 DFFIKANN
-123 HTTILNGPGSVTAG
+123 SYSRTTILTGPGSVNAG

-145 AVSSQRT
+145 AVSFQKT

-164 IIGNVNLYTNVESSN
+164 ITGNVNLYTNVESSN
-179 NNRATFRHDSGTI
+179 YNRATFRHDSGTI

-206 SATQYTSN
+206 SSTGYNSN

-245 IFEGCTVQYSPIG
+245 IFTGCIVQYSPIG

-276 YAVNANNFT
+276 YAVNANNLT

-290 KLYLIKGLVNGNYT
+290 NLYLIKGLVNGNYT

-334 AQHVDRIIAGPELDA
+334 AQHVDRIIAGPELIA

-442 NQGRKWRLITAP
+442 NQGRKYRLITAP
-454 LKGSTNNSVF
+454 LKGNTNNSVF
-464 YNWQNNGTVIV
+464 YNWQNNGTVIS
-475 FYKEQNDGTVTV
+475 
-487 KDGYGTDIW
+487 GYGTDIW
-496 GPNGNPANNG
+496 GPNGNPASNG
-506 LQQILNSSHSLRR
+506 LQQILYSSHSLRR
-519 FNNSTGTWTS
+519 FNNSSNNWTN
-529 ITNTFTETLFT
+529 ITNSFTEELFT
-540 SSLNKAFLL
+540 ENINKGFLI

-554 YGLATNGQ
+554 YGEATDGQ
-562 GLVNPDYPQITTTL
+562 GYVNPNYPQLTTTL
-576 KATGNLITGDVNYTD
+576 KATGKLITGDVNYSD
-591 VPATGFYIVG
+591 VPASGFYIVG

-607 IDFKTVLNDAAN
+607 IDFKTILNDAAN

-627 FIDPTI
+627 FIDPTL
-633 GSSGAYVTWDDVN
+633 GSYGAYVTWDNIN
-646 GYSFY
+646 GYSFF
-651 DTTRNPGASSNPSS
+651 DTTRNPGASSNPSN

-678 KSTGTATTLTI
+678 KSIGTATTLTI

-781 DKDSLTLKIAQT
+781 DKEFLTLKIAQT

-798 YKLKIFTEDFTFSGQ
+798 YKLKIFTEDFTFTGQ

-821 KTSTPIALDGSIFE
+821 QTSTPIALDGSIFE

-841 PDALSSG
+841 SDALSSG

-855 KAEAA
+855 VAST
-860 LGTTNPNALKLIVY
+860 LGTTTPKASSLLIY

-882 GINISFENALS
+882 GINISFENELS

>member
-13 LFVAQEFFSQA
+13 LFVAQDFFSQV

-35 ATGTWELT
+35 NPNTWSPSLPLLD
-43 SGTDADGIPDADDA
+43 SDGIPDANDD
-57 VIIKANTV
+57 VFIGSNTITV
-65 TVNANAACAS
+65 TANAECKS
-75 LTTEPL
+75 LTTGT
-81 ANNTSGLSTTIN
+81 ASKTGNTSNIN
-93 TTNAAII
+93 INA
-100 TVNTGKLLTITG
+100 NKLLNIIG
-112 DFLIKASDLNN
+112 DFLVQSNAVSLLDLGVLTLYNSNN
-123 HTTILNGPGSVTAG
+123 VTNLSGFGSVTAG
-137 SLTIGNDI
+137 SLTIGNNI
-145 AVSSQRT
+145 TLTSSRST
-152 TTLAVR
+152 ILTVTSV
-158 TTANFT
+158 ANFEVL
-164 IIGNVNLYTNVESSN
+164 GNVNLYTNVKGSYN
-179 NNRATFRHDSGTI
+179 NKATFRHDSGTI

-206 SATQYTSN
+206 SYTQYNSN

-245 IFEGCTVQYSPIG
+245 LFTGCTVQYSPIG

-264 NTNYRDLKIDSN
+264 NTSYRDLKIDSN
-276 YAVNANNFT
+276 YPVDANNLT

-290 KLYLIKGLVNGNYT
+290 NLYLIKGLVNGNYT
-304 LNNNVTIIKSNGGV
+304 LNNNVTIIKSSGRV

-323 LVSGG
+323 MESEG

-334 AQHVDRIIAGPELDA
+334 AQHVDRTIAGPELIA

-361 TNGVQINQ
+361 TNGVQIDQ

-381 GDLTGTGDIR
+381 GDLSGTGDIR

-402 TFNTGGLITLVST
+402 TFNTGGIITLVST
-415 YANTARVAPLTNKPT
+415 ISNTARVAPLTNKPT
-430 INGNVTVERFLI
+430 INGNVTVERYLT

-454 LKGSTNNSVF
+454 LKGNTNNSVF
-464 YNWQNNGTVIV
+464 YNWQNNGTII
-475 FYKEQNDGTVTV
+475 
-487 KDGYGTDIW
+487 DGYGTDIW
-496 GPNGNPANNG
+496 GPNGNPASNG
-506 LQQILNSSHSLRR
+506 LQQILYSSHSLRR
-519 FNNSTGTWTS
+519 FNNSSNNWTN
-529 ITNTFTETLFT
+529 ITNSFTEELFT
-540 SSLNKAFLL
+540 ENINKGFLI

-554 YGLATNGQ
+554 YGQATDGQ
-562 GLVNPDYPQITTTL
+562 GNANPKQAKTTL
-576 KATGNLITGDVNYTD
+576 KATGKLITGDVNYTD
-591 VPATGFYIVG
+591 VPASGFYIVG

-627 FIDPTI
+627 FIDPTL
-633 GSSGAYVTWDDVN
+633 GSYGAYVTWDDVN

-689 KETHKASTN
+689 KETHKATTN
-698 SNAVFNRTTKNTADI
+698 SNAVFNRTTKNTANI

-737 VGFYVGGNS
+737 VGFYTGGNS

-821 KTSTPIALDGSIFE
+821 QTSTPIALDGSIFE

-841 PDALSSG
+841 SDPLSTG

-860 LGTTNPNALKLIVY
+860 LGTTNPNASKLIVY

-893 GYSYKIFNTAGQ
+893 GYSYKIFNPAGQ

-917 SAHIKFQQKLSP
+917 SAHITFQQKLSP

-942 IKNIQTII
+942 LKNMQTII

>member
-13 LFVAQEFFSQA
+13 LFVSQEFFSQA
-24 TFTSKANGNWN
+24 VFTSNANGNWN
-35 ATGTWELT
+35 ATGTWTLT

-57 VIIKANTV
+57 VIIKAH
-65 TVNANAACAS
+65 TVNVTANATCAS
-75 LTTEPL
+75 LTTDPD
-81 ANNTSGLSTTIN
+81 ANNTSGLSSTISTTGASNIN
-93 TTNAAII
+93 INA
-100 TVNTGKLLTITG
+100 NMLLTIVG
-112 DFLIKASDLNN
+112 DFFIKANN
-123 HTTILNGPGSVTAG
+123 SYSRTTILTGPGSVTAG

-145 AVSSQRT
+145 AVSSART

-164 IIGNVNLYTNVESSN
+164 IIGNVNLYTNVENSN

-192 TINGQMIMTQENNG
+192 TINGQMIMTKENNG
-206 SATQYTSN
+206 SATQYSSN

-245 IFEGCTVQYSPIG
+245 VFTGCTVQYSPIG

-264 NTNYRDLKIDSN
+264 NTSYRDLKIDSN
-276 YAVNANNFT
+276 YAVNANNLT

-290 KLYLIKGLVNGNYT
+290 NLYLIKGLVNGNYT
-304 LNNNVTIIKSNGGV
+304 LNNNVTIIKSSGEE
-318 VNPPA
+318 VNPPTLA
-323 LVSGG
+323 SGIT
-328 KYNLTY
+328 YNLTY
-334 AQHVDRIIAGPELDA
+334 AQHVGRIIAGPELIP
-349 NSTQLETLTISN
+349 NSSQLEKLTIST
-361 TNGVQINQ
+361 TNGVQIDQ

-402 TFNTGGLITLVST
+402 TFNTGGIITLVST
-415 YANTARVAPLTNKPT
+415 ISNTARVAPLTNIPT
-430 INGNVTVERFLI
+430 INGNVTVERYLT

-454 LKGSTNNSVF
+454 LKGNTNNTVF
-464 YNWQNNGTVIV
+464 YNWQNNGTVIS
-475 FYKEQNDGTVTV
+475 
-487 KDGYGTDIW
+487 GYGTDIW
-496 GPNGNPANNG
+496 GPNGNPSSNG
-506 LQQILNSSHSLRR
+506 LQQILYSSHSLRR
-519 FNNSTGTWTS
+519 FNNSSNNWTN
-529 ITNTFTETLFT
+529 ITNSFTEELFT
-540 SSLNKAFLL
+540 ENINKGFLI

-554 YGLATNGQ
+554 YGEATDGQ
-562 GLVNPDYPQITTTL
+562 GNVNPNYPQMTTTL

-591 VPATGFYIVG
+591 VPASGFYLVG

-627 FIDPTI
+627 FIDPTL
-633 GSSGAYVTWDDVN
+633 GSYGAYVTWDDVN

-651 DTTRNPGASSNPSS
+651 DTTRNPGASSNPSN

-678 KSTGTATTLTI
+678 KSTGSATTLTI

-737 VGFYVGGNS
+737 VGFYTGGNS
-746 AYDGKDVQKLSN
+746 AYDRRDVQKLSN
-758 PNETLSFIT
+758 PNEMLSFIT
-767 DTRSLSSEHRAPIQ
+767 DTRSLSSEHRAPVQ
-781 DKDSLTLKIAQT
+781 DKEFLTLKIAQT
-793 TANTN
+793 TTNTN

-821 KTSTPIALDGSIFE
+821 QTSTPIALDGSIFE

-841 PDALSSG
+841 SDPLSSG

-855 KAEAA
+855 KTDVA
-860 LGTTNPNALKLIVY
+860 LGTSNPNASKLIVY

>member
-13 LFVAQEFFSQA
+13 LFVAQDFFSQA
-24 TFTSKANGNWN
+24 TFTSKAIGNWN

-65 TVNANAACAS
+65 TVNVNATCAS

-81 ANNTSGLSTTIN
+81 ANNTSGLSTTIS

-112 DFLIKASDLNN
+112 DFFIKASDANN
-123 HTTILNGPGSVTAG
+123 HTTILNGPGSVKAG

-145 AVSSQRT
+145 TVSSAKT

-158 TTANFT
+158 TTTNFE
-164 IIGNVNLYTNVESSN
+164 ISGNVNLYTNVENSN
-179 NNRATFRHDSGTI
+179 NNKATFRHDSGTI

-206 SATQYTSN
+206 SSTGYNSN

-231 LNPLGGTQL
+231 LNPLGGTQI

-245 IFEGCTVQYSPIG
+245 DFTGCTVQYSPIG

-264 NTNYRDLKIDSN
+264 NTNYRNLKIDSN
-276 YAVNANNFT
+276 YPVDANNLT

-290 KLYLIKGLVNGNYT
+290 NLYLINGIVNGNYT
-304 LNNNVTIIKSNGGV
+304 LNNNVTIIENNGEV
-318 VNPPA
+318 VNPPTLA
-323 LVSGG
+323 SGV

-334 AQHVDRIIAGPELDA
+334 AQHVGRTIAGPELIA
-349 NSTQLETLTISN
+349 NSEQLENLTIST
-361 TNGVQINQ
+361 TNGVQIDKI
-369 VCLPNQLIVTAS
+369 CLPNQLIVTAS
-381 GDLTGTGDIR
+381 GYLSGTGNIR

-415 YANTARVAPLTNKPT
+415 IANTARVAPLTNKPT
-430 INGNVTVERFLI
+430 INGNVTVERYLT
-442 NQGRKWRLITAP
+442 NEGRKWRLITAP
-454 LKGSTNNSVF
+454 LKGNTNNSVF
-464 YNWQNNGTVIV
+464 YNWQNNGTEI
-475 FYKEQNDGTVTV
+475 E
-487 KDGYGTDIW
+487 GYGTDIW
-496 GPNGNPANNG
+496 GPYGNPASNG
-506 LQQILNSSHSLRR
+506 LQQIFNSSHNLRR
-519 FNNSTGTWTS
+519 FNNSSNNWTS
-529 ITNTFTETLFT
+529 ITNSFTEELFT
-540 SSLNKAFLL
+540 ENINKGFLI

-554 YGLATNGQ
+554 YGLATDGQ
-562 GLVNPDYPQITTTL
+562 GYVNPDYPQITTTL

-591 VPATGFYIVG
+591 IPASGFYIVG

-607 IDFKTVLNDAAN
+607 IDFKTILNDASN

-627 FIDPTI
+627 FIDPTL
-633 GSSGAYVTWDDVN
+633 GSNGAYVTWDDVN

-698 SNAVFNRTTKNTADI
+698 SNAVFNRTTRNAADI

-793 TANTN
+793 TTNTN
-798 YKLKIFTEDFTFSGQ
+798 YKLKIFTEDFTFTGQ

-841 PDALSSG
+841 SDPLSSG

-855 KAEAA
+855 VAST
-860 LGTTNPNALKLIVY
+860 LGTTIPKASSLLIY

-882 GINISFENALS
+882 GLNISFENALS

>member
-13 LFVAQEFFSQA
+13 LLVAQAFYSQA
-24 TFTSKANGNWN
+24 VFTSKGGNWN
-35 ATGTWELT
+35 SASNWTLT

-57 VIIKANTV
+57 VIIKAHTV
-65 TVNANAACAS
+65 TVNVNATCAS
-75 LTTEPL
+75 LTTDPD
-81 ANNTSGLSTTIN
+81 ANNTSGLSPTISTTGASIIN
-93 TTNAAII
+93 INA
-100 TVNTGKLLTITG
+100 NMLLTIVG
-112 DFLIKASDLNN
+112 DFFIKANN
-123 HTTILNGPGSVTAG
+123 SYSRTTILNGPGSVTAG

-164 IIGNVNLYTNVESSN
+164 ITGNVNLYTNVESSN
-179 NNRATFRHDSGTI
+179 YNRATFRHDSGTI
-192 TINGQMIMTQENNG
+192 TINGQMIMTQENRG
-206 SATQYTSN
+206 SSTGYNSN

-226 VNPFV
+226 VNPLV
-231 LNPLGGTQL
+231 LNPLGETQL

-245 IFEGCTVQYSPIG
+245 DFTGCTVQYSPNG
-258 EGLTLF
+258 NGLTLF
-264 NTNYRDLKIDSN
+264 TTSYRDLKIDSN
-276 YAVNANNFT
+276 YPVDANNLT

-290 KLYLIKGLVNGNYT
+290 NLYLINGIVNGNYT
-304 LNNNVTIIKSNGGV
+304 LNNNVTIIRSNGGV
-318 VNPPA
+318 LNAPTMA
-323 LVSGG
+323 SG
-328 KYNLTY
+328 KTYNLTY
-334 AQHVDRIIAGPELDA
+334 AQGVDRTIAGPELIA

-361 TNGVQINQ
+361 TNGVQINE
-369 VCLPNQLIVTAS
+369 VCLPNQLIVTTS
-381 GDLTGTGDIR
+381 GDLSGTGNIR

-402 TFNTGGLITLVST
+402 TFNTGGLITLVSNFS
-415 YANTARVAPLTNKPT
+415 NTARVAPLTNKPT
-430 INGNVTVERFLI
+430 INGNVTVERYLT

-454 LKGSTNNSVF
+454 LKGNTNNTVF
-464 YNWQNNGTVIV
+464 YNWQNNGTVIS
-475 FYKEQNDGTVTV
+475 
-487 KDGYGTDIW
+487 GYGTDIW
-496 GPNGNPANNG
+496 GPNGNPSSNG
-506 LQQILNSSHSLRR
+506 LQQILYSSHSLRR
-519 FNNSTGTWTS
+519 FNNSSNNWTN
-529 ITNTFTETLFT
+529 ITNSFTEELFT
-540 SSLNKAFLL
+540 ENINKGFLI

-554 YGLATNGQ
+554 YGEATDGQ
-562 GLVNPDYPQITTTL
+562 GYVNPNFPQITTTL
-576 KATGNLITGDVNYTD
+576 KATGKLITGDVNYSD
-591 VPATGFYIVG
+591 VPASGFYIVG

-627 FIDPTI
+627 FIDPTL
-633 GSSGAYVTWDDVN
+633 GSSGAYVTWDDIN

-689 KETHKASTN
+689 KETHKATTN

-737 VGFYVGGNS
+737 VGFYTGGNS

-758 PNETLSFIT
+758 PNEMLSFIT

-781 DKDSLTLKIAQT
+781 DKEFLTLKIAQT

-798 YKLKIFTEDFTFSGQ
+798 YKLKIFTEDFTFTGQ
-813 AFLEDTFL
+813 TFLEDTFL
-821 KTSTPIALDGSIFE
+821 NTSTPIALDGSIFE

-841 PDALSSG
+841 SDPLSSG

-860 LGTTNPNALKLIVY
+860 LGTTNPNASKLIVY

-917 SAHIKFQQKLSP
+917 SAHITFQQKLSP
-929 GIYYLNIFDKNNE
+929 GIYYLNILDKNNE

>member
-35 ATGTWELT
+35 ATNTWQLT
-43 SGTDADGIPDADDA
+43 LGTDADGIPDADDA
-57 VIIKANTV
+57 VIIKAH
-65 TVNANAACAS
+65 TVNVTANATCAS
-75 LTTEPL
+75 LTTDPD
-81 ANNTSGLSTTIN
+81 ANNTSGLSTTIS
-93 TTNAAII
+93 TTGASNINISA
-100 TVNTGKLLTITG
+100 NMLLTIVG
-112 DFLIKASDLNN
+112 DFFIKANN
-123 HTTILNGPGSVTAG
+123 SYSRTTILNGPGSVTAG

-164 IIGNVNLYTNVESSN
+164 ITGDVNLYTNVDASN

-206 SATQYTSN
+206 SSTGYNSN

-226 VNPFV
+226 VNPLV

-245 IFEGCTVQYSPIG
+245 VFTGCTVQYSPMG

-276 YAVNANNFT
+276 YPVDANNLT

-290 KLYLIKGLVNGNYT
+290 NLYLIKGLVNGNYT
-304 LNNNVTIIKSNGGV
+304 LNNNVTIIKSSGEV
-318 VNPPA
+318 INPPILLNSA
-323 LVSGG
+323 N
-328 KYNLTY
+328 YNLTY
-334 AQHVDRIIAGPELDA
+334 AQNIDRIIAGPELIP
-349 NSTQLETLTISN
+349 NSSQLEKLTIST
-361 TNGVQINQ
+361 TNGVQIDQ
-369 VCLPNQLIVTAS
+369 ICLPNQLIVTAS

-415 YANTARVAPLTNKPT
+415 FANTARVSPLTNKPT
-430 INGNVTVERFLI
+430 INGNVTVERFLT

-454 LKGSTNNSVF
+454 LKGNTNNSVF
-464 YNWQNNGTVIV
+464 YNWQNNGTFIS
-475 FYKEQNDGTVTV
+475 
-487 KDGYGTDIW
+487 GYGTDIW
-496 GPNGNPANNG
+496 GPNGNPASNG

-519 FNNSTGTWTS
+519 FNNSSNNWTN
-529 ITNTFTETLFT
+529 ITNSFTEELFT
-540 SSLNKAFLL
+540 ENINKGFLI

-554 YGLATNGQ
+554 YGEATDGQ
-562 GLVNPDYPQITTTL
+562 GYVNPNYPQLTTTL
-576 KATGNLITGDVNYTD
+576 KATGKLITGDVNYSD
-591 VPATGFYIVG
+591 VPASGFYIVG

-627 FIDPTI
+627 FIDPTL
-633 GSSGAYVTWDDVN
+633 GSYGAYVTWDDVN

-678 KSTGTATTLTI
+678 KSTGSATTLTI
-689 KETHKASTN
+689 KETHKATTN

-781 DKDSLTLKIAQT
+781 DKEFLTLKLAQT

-798 YKLKIFTEDFTFSGQ
+798 YKLKIFTEDFTFTGQ

-841 PDALSSG
+841 SDPLSSG

-855 KAEAA
+855 VAST
-860 LGTTNPNALKLIVY
+860 LGTTIPKASSLLIY
-874 PNPTTSEQ
+874 PNPTTAEK
-882 GINISFENALS
+882 GLNVSFESSSS
-893 GYSYKIFNTAGQ
+893 GYHYKLFNPAGQ
-905 LIDSQN
+905 LIEANS
-911 IKANNK
+911 ISVNNK
-917 SAHIKFQQKLSP
+917 LGHIAFNSYLKS
-929 GIYYLNIFDKNNE
+929 GVYYINLYDQNNE
-942 IKNIQTII
+942 LKNSQTII
-950 IK
+950 IQ